1 LAREREGDGLRVR
14 LTKSPQARDMVA
26 DVNVWQG
33 EAGREKDEDKK
44 RDCAAVAFTVAI
56 VERSA
61 WEARNCQPLW
71 ERTEG

>member
-1 LAREREGDGLRVR
+1 
-14 LTKSPQARDMVA
+14 MVA